1 MGPQVRRSR
10 SGGLRT
16 ALRGAALAGV
26 LLAMLPAGCLERP
39 DPASQAAAILNKRPA
54 SFQDRL
60 IALDALASAEL
71 GFAERPALAE
81 SLHALAARLRPAL
94 AAAVRGGSGGAPGE
108 AASGRGVAEAG
119 GPDSLRAAILDAFL
133 FDTLGLV
140 PLLDDTAL
148 SSSLPSRVLADRRG
162 GCLGLSLLYLAL
174 AEALDL
180 PLRPV
185 FLPGHVMVRWRSP
198 SLVRNAETLRRGLAR
213 SDSFYRETFSLARRP
228 WYALEDARPD
238 QALAALVFNLAN
250 LHRSRGML
258 AAAET
263 EYRLAESFLP
273 AWPEALGNL
282 GATLMLSG
290 DREGAREYLEAALAG
305 DSLAA
310 PALRNLE
317 TLGRSR

>member
-1 MGPQVRRSR
+1 MGPQVTRPP
-10 SGGLRT
+10 SGGFRSSLR
-16 ALRGAALAGV
+16 RAALLALHLA
-26 LLAMLPAGCLERP
+26 LLPVACLERP

-54 SFQDRL
+54 GFQDRL

-71 GFAERPALAE
+71 GIPGRPALAE

-94 AAAVRGGSGGAPGE
+94 AGAFPGGAPGTG
-108 AASGRGVAEAG
+108 SAG
-119 GPDSLRAAILDAFL
+119 DGGFDSLRAGILDAFL

-140 PLLDDTAL
+140 PLLDDTTLA
-148 SSSLPSRVLADRRG
+148 SSLPSRVLADRRG

-174 AEALDL
+174 AEALGL

-198 SLVRNAETLRRGLAR
+198 SLVRNVETLRRGLAR
-213 SDSFYRETFSLARRP
+213 GDGFYRETFSLARRP
-228 WYALEDARPD
+228 WYALADARPD

-250 LHRSRGML
+250 LHRAREML
-258 AAAET
+258 AAAEA

-282 GATLMLSG
+282 GATLMLAG
-290 DREGAREYLEAALAG
+290 DRDGAREYLEAALAG

-317 TLGRSR
+317 TLGRAP